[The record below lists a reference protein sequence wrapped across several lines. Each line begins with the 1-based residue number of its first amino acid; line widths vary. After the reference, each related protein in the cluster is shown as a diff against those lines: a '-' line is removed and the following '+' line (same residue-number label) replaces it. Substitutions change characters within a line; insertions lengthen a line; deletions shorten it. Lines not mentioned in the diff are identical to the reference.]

1 MNCSLSV
8 TQTFTFFKSRPFMML
23 RLLSRLTAKLFP
35 HPAMTQWQQME
46 SVSHA
51 GDQGSRGSGGPA
63 IGQSET
69 NMRIV
74 IALLCASCC
83 FGQGQGNAAAT
94 GIGGDSALK
103 RKATPRTLSAL
114 ALDRWPAR
122 DAWDV
127 PGFAAL
133 ASGNV
138 RAATAGIIDLGGLG

>member
-1 MNCSLSV
+1 MNCSLLV
-8 TQTFTFFKSRPFMML
+8 TQTFTFFKSRRLMML
-23 RLLSRLTAKLFP
+23 RLLSRLVAKPFP

-63 IGQSET
+63 TGQSET

-74 IALLCASCC
+74 IALLCASYC

-103 RKATPRTLSAL
+103 RKAT
-114 ALDRWPAR
+114 DRKSTR
-122 DAWDV
+122 
-127 PGFAAL
+127 L
-133 ASGNV
+133 NSSH
-138 RAATAGIIDLGGLG
+138 RC

>member
-1 MNCSLSV
+1 
-8 TQTFTFFKSRPFMML
+8 ML
-23 RLLSRLTAKLFP
+23 RLLSRLTAKPFP

-51 GDQGSRGSGGPA
+51 GDEGSRGSGGPA

-74 IALLCASCC
+74 ITLLCASCC

-94 GIGGDSALK
+94 GIGGESALK
-103 RKATPRTLSAL
+103 RKATPRRLSAL
-114 ALDRWPAR
+114 ALDT
-122 DAWDV
+122 WDV

-138 RAATAGIIDLGGLG
+138 STATAGIIDLGGLG

>member
-23 RLLSRLTAKLFP
+23 RLLSRLVAKPFP

-63 IGQSET
+63 TGQSET

-74 IALLCASCC
+74 IALLCASYC

-94 GIGGDSALK
+94 GIGGDSALD
-103 RKATPRTLSAL
+103 RKSTRLNSSHL
-114 ALDRWPAR
+114 
-122 DAWDV
+122 
-127 PGFAAL
+127 
-133 ASGNV
+133 
-138 RAATAGIIDLGGLG
+138 GISYAV